1 MSNDTMKD
9 AISKLQTAGNCKI
22 YTTQF
27 LHHIDY
33 KERGRRRV
41 GGRDREAET
50 ERDSNRE
57 RGRRRR
63 RRREMS

>member
-1 MSNDTMKD
+1 MFDDTMKD

-33 KERGRRRV
+33 KARGRGRV

-50 ERDSNRE
+50 EREEGGGGDGE
-57 RGRRRR
+57 R
-63 RRREMS
+63 